1 MQSFRTFRR
10 AVAAAA
16 GFAALG
22 FLSPAAAGAAPAACK
37 VTSGPQTTPLVELY
51 TSEGCDSCPP
61 ADRWLSAQ
69 FPKAALPATPIAL
82 AFHVDYWD
90 RLGWVDRFAS
100 QQWTERQYDAVRAH
114 KDAFAYTP
122 QFMLQGHDFAA
133 WRRGGAQAALDAAA
147 RRPARAHLELSA
159 TQDGQVVR
167 ASVTGG
173 VAEAGVAK
181 TASIV
186 IAYADSGL
194 VSDVKAGENRGVRL
208 THDHVVRALAKGR
221 AGALEASAT
230 FTRPTEAGSA
240 PTLVAFVQDAVTNDV
255 LQAVALPLAACMP

>member
-1 MQSFRTFRR
+1 MRSSRTLRR
-10 AVAAAA
+10 A
-16 GFAALG
+16 FAAIAALAALAS
-22 FLSPAAAGAAPAACK
+22 LSTAAGALSGAC
-37 VTSGPQTTPLVELY
+37 TASSGPQTTPLVELY

-69 FPKAALPATPIAL
+69 FPKAVSPSRPIAL

-100 QQWTERQYDAVRAH
+100 PQWTERQYTAVRAH

-122 QFMLQGHDFAA
+122 QLMLQGHDFAA
-133 WRRGGAQAALDAAA
+133 WRRGNAQAALDEAS
-147 RRPARAHLELSA
+147 RRPARASLELAA
-159 TQDGQVVR
+159 TQDGNVVR
-167 ASVTGG
+167 ASVTGH
-173 VAEAGVAK
+173 VADASLAK
-181 TASIV
+181 TSSIV

-221 AGALEASAT
+221 EGAQEASAS
-230 FTRPTEAGSA
+230 FARPAEAGNA
-240 PTLVAFVQDAVTNDV
+240 PTLVAFIQNTTTNDV
-255 LQAVALPLAACMP
+255 LQAVALPLADCTR

>member
-1 MQSFRTFRR
+1 MRSSLTSRL
-10 AVAAAA
+10 AVVAAATL
-16 GFAALG
+16 AALG
-22 FLSPAAAGAAPAACK
+22 FLSLAAIAAPPAACK
-37 VTSGPQTTPLVELY
+37 VTSGLQTTPLVELY

-69 FPKAALPATPIAL
+69 FPKAGLPATPIAL

-100 QQWTERQYDAVRAH
+100 RQWTERQYDAVRAH

-133 WRRGGAQAALDAAA
+133 WRRGSAQAALDAAA
-147 RRPARAHLELSA
+147 RRPARADLELSA
-159 TQDGQVVR
+159 TQDGQAVR
-167 ASVTGG
+167 ASVTSR
-173 VAEAGVAK
+173 VADPGLAK

-208 THDHVVRALAKGR
+208 THDHVVRALAKGV
-221 AGALEASAT
+221 AGTLHASAT
-230 FTRPTEAGSA
+230 FARPAEAGSA
-240 PTLVAFVQDAVTNDV
+240 PTLVAFIQDTATNDV
-255 LQAVALPLAACMP
+255 LQAVALPLAACTP

>member
-1 MQSFRTFRR
+1 MRSSRTFRHVL
-10 AVAAAA
+10 ADIATLVALPLVCATAD
-16 GFAALG
+16 
-22 FLSPAAAGAAPAACK
+22 AAPVVCKAA
-37 VTSGPQTTPLVELY
+37 SGPQTTPLVELY

-69 FPKAALPATPIAL
+69 FPKGSAPSKPIAL

-100 QQWTERQYDAVRAH
+100 PQWTERQYDAVRAH

-122 QFMLQGHDFAA
+122 QLMLQGHDFAA
-133 WRRGGAQAALDAAA
+133 WRRGNAQAALDDVS
-147 RRPARAHLELSA
+147 RRPARADLELAA
-159 TQDGQVVR
+159 TVDGNAVR
-167 ASVTGG
+167 ANVTAR
-173 VAEAGVAK
+173 VADAGLAK
-181 TASIV
+181 ALWIG

-221 AGALEASAT
+221 AGALEASAS
-230 FTRPTEAGSA
+230 FTRPAEAGDA
-240 PTLVAFVQDAVTNDV
+240 PTLVAFIQSNASNDV
-255 LQAVALPLAACMP
+255 LQAVALPLAACTP